1 MAEAASAA
9 AGGAANLAIQ
19 EVSFLCG
26 VHDEVESLRDD
37 LRSMQT
43 FLSVE
48 AQRGGGGN
56 AVTADSVRRVRH
68 AVYEAENIID
78 DADYRAKRN
87 SRRKGMLGAIS
98 RYARKPMDLVARHKL
113 GKDVLQWRRKIQD
126 IKFSRE
132 FLDAINA
139 DRLVTASTPQPS
151 THRACLSRLAADP
164 DNEAALVGLKGDVER
179 IEEWLKDEDN
189 TQVTVISIVAMGG
202 AGKTTLARKVYNSAA
217 AKEHFDVFAFVSISQ
232 QFEVLPVLKEIAMQ
246 AMGINKRVREF
257 DKIGQGHELEN
268 MGEQELAGTLRSF
281 LEMKRYLIVL
291 DDVWRMDTWEN
302 IQHAF
307 PDQGNGSRL
316 MLTTRYTQVAKQVN
330 KLTHLHQLGLLNEK
344 ESEKLFFLKAFPSY
358 ENIDAK
364 NRQELE
370 SVGRNLAE
378 KCHGL
383 PLALVVLGSHL
394 SKNLCLNTWSKME
407 RCLDWEVTS
416 KWDNMQRIIALSY
429 DDLPSD
435 FLKNCFLCIASFPE
449 DFTIGADE
457 LRRYWIGEGFLQH
470 KPNQTLEDIA
480 HDCLEELVQ
489 RSMVHTVSWNFIH
502 GRIST
507 VQMHD
512 MVREWAI
519 RKARED
525 EYLKVCRSR
534 DDVSGG
540 AYRLSF
546 IDYFDDR
553 IFISSP
559 NMRSMLGFNLPRVT
573 FGTQRFLRALYMWD
587 TNLENISK
595 VLGHLI
601 HLRYIGLITCK
612 NVVLPSSIGKLLNLQ
627 TIILTGT
634 RIPHVP
640 KSLWDISTLRHVDIP
655 DLDASFDLTTIRA
668 EEQSELHSLLIASE
682 WTSAINKLTTDSP
695 RWIGLE
701 KYLVRMAQL
710 RTLSLKG
717 TTDSLPVDVLISL
730 KEHRHLES
738 LYLTVWESSAAF
750 PESSKLPQNLG
761 HLILFFRGSTWNSWH
776 ADLLPTLG
784 RLQSLVDLTLAA
796 TYQPDDAE
804 DPDGQLTSE
813 CCQKVGVTTY
823 KAPIMSSPA
832 GAFPRLR
839 HLRLYGVQVHKLRFQ
854 TGTMPKL
861 VQLTFGF
868 GHMTT
873 VPDGLF
879 DLPSLEKLNLHIM
892 ENVLPREIHELVEG
906 KGIKVIVTGEDN

>member
-87 SRRKGMLGAIS
+87 SRGKGMLGAIS

-126 IKFSRE
+126 IKSSRE

-139 DRLVTASTPQPS
+139 DRLVTASTPQPR

-217 AKEHFDVFAFVSISQ
+217 AKEHFDAFAFVSISQ
-232 QFEVLPVLKEIAMQ
+232 QFEVLSVLKEIAMQ

-281 LEMKRYLIVL
+281 LEMK
-291 DDVWRMDTWEN
+291 
-302 IQHAF
+302 
-307 PDQGNGSRL
+307 
-316 MLTTRYTQVAKQVN
+316 
-330 KLTHLHQLGLLNEK
+330 
-344 ESEKLFFLKAFPSY
+344 
-358 ENIDAK
+358 
-364 NRQELE
+364 
-370 SVGRNLAE
+370 
-378 KCHGL
+378 
-383 PLALVVLGSHL
+383 
-394 SKNLCLNTWSKME
+394 
-407 RCLDWEVTS
+407 
-416 KWDNMQRIIALSY
+416 
-429 DDLPSD
+429 
-435 FLKNCFLCIASFPE
+435 
-449 DFTIGADE
+449 
-457 LRRYWIGEGFLQH
+457 
-470 KPNQTLEDIA
+470 
-480 HDCLEELVQ
+480 
-489 RSMVHTVSWNFIH
+489 
-502 GRIST
+502 
-507 VQMHD
+507 
-512 MVREWAI
+512 
-519 RKARED
+519 
-525 EYLKVCRSR
+525 
-534 DDVSGG
+534 
-540 AYRLSF
+540 
-546 IDYFDDR
+546 
-553 IFISSP
+553 
-559 NMRSMLGFNLPRVT
+559 
-573 FGTQRFLRALYMWD
+573 
-587 TNLENISK
+587 
-595 VLGHLI
+595 
-601 HLRYIGLITCK
+601 
-612 NVVLPSSIGKLLNLQ
+612 
-627 TIILTGT
+627 
-634 RIPHVP
+634 
-640 KSLWDISTLRHVDIP
+640 
-655 DLDASFDLTTIRA
+655 
-668 EEQSELHSLLIASE
+668 
-682 WTSAINKLTTDSP
+682 
-695 RWIGLE
+695 
-701 KYLVRMAQL
+701 
-710 RTLSLKG
+710 
-717 TTDSLPVDVLISL
+717 
-730 KEHRHLES
+730 
-738 LYLTVWESSAAF
+738 SAAF
-750 PESSKLPQNLG
+750 PESSRLPQNLG

-823 KAPIMSSPA
+823 KAPVMSSPA

-839 HLRLYGVQVHKLRFQ
+839 HLRLYGVQVNKLRFQ

-868 GHMTT
+868 GHMTA

-879 DLPSLEKLNLHIM
+879 DLLSLEKLNLHIM
-892 ENVLPREIHELVEG
+892 ENVLPREIHELVESN
-906 KGIKVIVTGEDN
+906 GIKVIISGEDD